1 MKEAKLRITEPED
14 AAGLLDIYK
23 PYVLHTA
30 ITFEYEAPS
39 LQEFEQRIRQFSAQY
54 PYLVCE
60 ADGELLGYAYAH
72 RFQER
77 AAYGWNAECSVYVSQ
92 QAAGRHIGRALYSAL
107 IRLPEPQNVVDLYG
121 VGPLPQSTSAPR
133 QEAQGFRRAGLYRR
147 TGYKLGGWH
156 DVAWYEKSL
165 GCRGEA
171 PAPFIG
177 IRQIPQATIA
187 AILEEGAREIL
198 PQG

>member
-1 MKEAKLRITEPED
+1 MERGMLGVRQS
-14 AAGLLDIYK
+14 AG
-23 PYVLHTA
+23 
-30 ITFEYEAPS
+30 
-39 LQEFEQRIRQFSAQY
+39 
-54 PYLVCE
+54 
-60 ADGELLGYAYAH
+60 G
-72 RFQER
+72 
-77 AAYGWNAECSVYVSQ
+77 
-92 QAAGRHIGRALYSAL
+92 GRHIGRALYSAL
-107 IRLPEPQNVVDLYG
+107 IRLLRQQNVVNLYG
-121 VGPLPQSTSAPR
+121 VVTLPNSRSER
-133 QEAQGFRRAGLYRR
+133 LHEAMGFRRAGLYRR